1 MRVRVKKIQKGKRMT
16 ADKMKT
22 GKHSDEVV
30 IHATTESECRRA
42 EAMGWV
48 LVYMRKTRSAGGSH
62 TLFMLRKN
70 RKATQ

>member
-1 MRVRVKKIQKGKRMT
+1 MRGKRMT
-16 ADKMKT
+16 AAKIKT
-22 GKHSDEVV
+22 GKHSEEVV
-30 IHATTESECRRA
+30 IHAATENECRRA

-70 RKATQ
+70 RKAS